1 MERDWNVLCK
11 CYLLGKNE
19 QALISAH
26 VLHATWKVSLTWP
39 DVCGIAG
46 VVMVRVK
53 LFLLREL
60 IWSVVCSPQAL
71 GQEAHAE
78 QTIAGCRIFIKAIFS
93 IFSKPCISVLY

>member
-11 CYLLGKNE
+11 CYLLGENE

-53 LFLLREL
+53 LFLLENSCGL
-60 IWSVVCSPQAL
+60 WFAL
-71 GQEAHAE
+71 H
-78 QTIAGCRIFIKAIFS
+78 
-93 IFSKPCISVLY
+93 KPWGKRHMQNKP